1 MIELKR
7 LYKRYGEKDVL
18 KNINLTIEK
27 GEVFTIIGP
36 TGVGKTT
43 LLRLIDLLE
52 TPTSGKIYFD
62 GVSVGANVSARKRL
76 EIRRRMAM
84 LFQKP
89 ALFKTSVFD
98 NITYGL
104 KFRGEVKESI
114 EEKVNRALEIV
125 GLVDYAER
133 KASTLSGGEAQRV
146 ALARAIVT
154 EPEVLLLD
162 EPTANLDPRSVERIE
177 ELFARI
183 KQEYKTTII
192 MATHDMLQGQRLAD
206 RIGVLT
212 NGELA
217 QIGKPKEIFYSPN
230 NEAIARFVG
239 VENIIPSVIESNEGG
254 LAIVDVFGAKV
265 TAVSNFKE
273 GEAVLV
279 CLRPEDVILSREK
292 LKSSIRNVLSVKI
305 RKIMPIGPLVRVTME
320 NSLVALIT
328 KQATDDLE
336 LKEGDEIYAT
346 FKATSVH
353 VVR

>member
-27 GEVFTIIGP
+27 GEIFTFIGP
-36 TGVGKTT
+36 TGAGKTT

-52 TPTSGKIYFD
+52 TPTSGEIYFD
-62 GVSVGANVSARKRL
+62 GVGANVSAKKRL

-89 ALFKTSVFD
+89 ALFKTSVFE

-104 KFRGEVKESI
+104 KFRGEGKESI
-114 EEKVNRALEIV
+114 EEKVNHALEIV

-177 ELFARI
+177 ELILRI
-183 KQEYKTTII
+183 NRDDETTII
-192 MATHDMLQGQRLAD
+192 IATHDMLQGQRLAD
-206 RIGVLT
+206 RIGVLMD
-212 NGELA
+212 GEIA
-217 QIGKPKEIFYSPN
+217 QMGVPNEIFYSPN

-239 VENIIPSVIESNEGG
+239 VENIIPGIVRQNERGIAEITIDTG
-254 LAIVDVFGAKV
+254 TIF
-265 TAVSNFKE
+265 AVSDYQD
-273 GEAVLV
+273 GAVKV
-279 CLRPEDVILSREK
+279 FVRPEDIIVSESRGE
-292 LKSSIRNVLSVKI
+292 SSARNVI
-305 RKIMPIGPLVRVTME
+305 RGRIQELHDMGPLTRVQLDTG
-320 NSLVALIT
+320 LVALIT
-328 KQATDDLE
+328 KQSRESLG
-336 LKEGDEIYAT
+336 LRKGDEVYAT
-346 FKATSVH
+346 FKATAVH
-353 VVR
+353 LVR